1 MSRKDEFLTEAYQ
14 NKDRGS
20 TEYFI
25 GAGGNA
31 VGTQSGGQV
40 TVQNPSTYYEN
51 SDDYDDED
59 FNNNDPKGTSWMHN
73 TTNKAGDQIPLF
85 GIRHKPPILNYMMST
100 KDATNETMTLAAH
113 AAEEAR
119 LRFGERPWAS
129 ESLSKH
135 SAPLANEG
143 IKSGVIKG
151 IIGRKAGELYDV
163 DNEGTNGISW
173 RGAHDNVQD
182 AANTVKNA
190 LNYDGTINPRHADEV
205 SIIDPKV
212 MQMHKGNIIKEVLH
226 NKRAKALGKDPNS
239 VTPDE
244 INYLKG
250 RQWLNN
256 DQAELPFDVGSWTS
270 EKS

>member
-1 MSRKDEFLTEAYQ
+1 VARKDEFLTEAYE
-14 NKDRGS
+14 KRDHGS
-20 TEYFI
+20 TEYFT

-40 TVQNPSTYYEN
+40 SVSNPSDYYQHN
-51 SDDYDDED
+51 NDYDDED
-59 FNNNDPKGTSWMHN
+59 KYNNEQPGTTWMHA

-85 GIRHKPPILNYMMST
+85 GVRHKPPVINYMMST

-129 ESLSKH
+129 ESLSEH

-143 IKSGVIKG
+143 IKSGIIKG
-151 IIGRKAGELYDV
+151 IIGRNAGELYDI
-163 DNEGTNGISW
+163 DDEGTNGINWVDSH
-173 RGAHDNVQD
+173 RNVQD
-182 AANTVKNA
+182 AAAAVQRA
-190 LNYDGTINPRHADEV
+190 LDSDGTVNPYYADSV
-205 SIIDPKV
+205 QKLDPKI
-212 MQMHKGNIIKEVLH
+212 MKMHKGTLVKEALH

-239 VTPDE
+239 ITPDE

-250 RQWLNN
+250 QQWLN
-256 DQAELPFDVGSWTS
+256 DQPELPFDGGSWINA
-270 EKS
+270 KS